1 MARDAPRVPPVMAV
15 AFGER
20 MMIRACAA
28 LGPVLVALCQGG
40 PLLAQDVTLRSHRG
54 DVEISGNLLGFD
66 GEFYRVDTIYGE
78 LTVDGSGVI
87 CEGPGC
93 PDLESYVAR
102 LVFSGAPTIGRVL
115 MPALI
120 EAFAIREG
128 YEVVREDLG
137 PDEARYA
144 LHAGEER
151 RLMGEF
157 VFRLTNTDEGL
168 ADLLANEADIAMA
181 LREPREDELA
191 RAREAGLGD
200 LSAPGRARVL
210 ALDAL
215 VPVVAPSNPV
225 QGISLQEL
233 AQVMTGEITNWAV
246 LGGPDAPIDL
256 HLWEESTGIGQA
268 SVQRLLLSERLSL
281 REGVRRHANGAAF
294 AEAVTRDPFAL
305 GLTTRSE
312 LGATWEL
319 ALTGACGFALQA
331 SRRAVKTEDYP
342 LTAPLFLYLP
352 ARRFPK
358 LGREF
363 LSYLRDPS
371 AQLVIRRA
379 GFVDQAPEEIEIN
392 AQGDRFANAI
402 AQAGEEV
409 GLEELQRMVQVLS
422 PLRRLTTTFRFETG
436 SARLD
441 AQSRSNVEQLARAL
455 ELGLYDARRLVF
467 VGFSDGD
474 GAATT
479 NRDIALRRAEVVKR
493 AVLEAAETA
502 DPARIGLEVVAFGEA
517 MPMACDDTAW
527 GRQVNRRV
535 EVWVR

>member
-1 MARDAPRVPPVMAV
+1 
-15 AFGER
+15 
-20 MMIRACAA
+20 MIIRPGAA
-28 LGPVLVALCQGG
+28 LSIALIMLALAG
-40 PLLAQDVTLRSHRG
+40 PLVAQDVTLRSHRG
-54 DVEISGNLLGFD
+54 DVELSGNLMGFD
-66 GEFYRVDTIYGE
+66 GEFYRIDTLYGE

-128 YEVVREDLG
+128 YELVRED
-137 PDEARYA
+137 PDPNLISYLLYGAA
-144 LHAGEER
+144 ER
-151 RLMGEF
+151 RLTGEF
-157 VFRLTNTDEGL
+157 IIRLTNTDEGF
-168 ADLLANEADIAMA
+168 ADLLANEADVTMA
-181 LREPREDELA
+181 LREARADELM

-200 LSAPGRARVL
+200 LAAPGRVRVL

-225 QGISLQEL
+225 QGISLQQL
-233 AQVMTGEITNWAV
+233 IDVMTGEIVNWAA

-256 HLWEESTGIGQA
+256 HLWDQSTGIGQA
-268 SVQRLLLSERLSL
+268 SVQRLLEPERKTLT
-281 REGVRRHANGAAF
+281 EGVKHHANGTDFAA
-294 AEAVTRDPFAL
+294 AVARNPFAI

-312 LGATWEL
+312 LGETLEL
-319 ALTGACGFALQA
+319 PLTGDCGFALQA

-352 ARRFPK
+352 SRRFPK
-358 LGREF
+358 LGRAF

-379 GFVDQAPEEIEIN
+379 GLVDQAPEEIEIN

-402 AQAGEEV
+402 AQAGGEV
-409 GLEELQRMVQVLS
+409 GLQDLQSMIQVLS
-422 PLRRLTTTFRFETG
+422 PLRRLTTTFRFESG
-436 SARLD
+436 SVRLD
-441 AQSRSNVEQLARAL
+441 AQSRSNVALLAREL
-455 ELGLYDARRLVF
+455 ELGVYDARRLVF

-474 GAATT
+474 GLAGT
-479 NRDIALRRAEVVKR
+479 NRDIALRRATAVQR
-493 AVLEAAETA
+493 AVTEAAETA
-502 DPARIGLEVVAFGEA
+502 DLDQIGLDVVAFGEA
-517 MPMACDDTAW
+517 MPMACDTTVW

-535 EVWVR
+535 EVWVQ

>member
-1 MARDAPRVPPVMAV
+1 MAV

-28 LGPVLVALCQGG
+28 LGPLLLGLGLGG

-54 DVEISGNLLGFD
+54 DVEISGNLMGFD
-66 GEFYRVDTIYGE
+66 GEFYRVDTVYGE

-93 PDLESYVAR
+93 PDLEAYVAR

-128 YEVVREDLG
+128 YELVREESV

-144 LHAGEER
+144 LHAGEAR

-157 VFRLTNTDEGL
+157 VFRLTNTDEGF

-200 LSAPGRARVL
+200 LSAPGRVRVL

-225 QGISLQEL
+225 QGISLQHL
-233 AQVMTGEITNWAV
+233 AQVMTGEIADWAA

-268 SVQRLLLSERLSL
+268 SVQRLLLSERLRL
-281 REGVRRHANGAAF
+281 RERVTRHANGADF

-312 LGATWEL
+312 QGATWEL
-319 ALTGACGFALQA
+319 ALTGDCGFALQA

-402 AQAGEEV
+402 ARAGDEV

-436 SARLD
+436 STRLD

-474 GAATT
+474 GPATT